1 MLIMFTN
8 SALFADEGDNEVCA
22 AEILRKGSA
31 LLHRALI
38 FPELTRTLV
47 RWEID
52 NVLF

>member
-1 MLIMFTN
+1 
-8 SALFADEGDNEVCA
+8 LFVGEGDHEVCA
-22 AEILRKGSA
+22 EEILRKGSA

-47 RWEID
+47 RWKID